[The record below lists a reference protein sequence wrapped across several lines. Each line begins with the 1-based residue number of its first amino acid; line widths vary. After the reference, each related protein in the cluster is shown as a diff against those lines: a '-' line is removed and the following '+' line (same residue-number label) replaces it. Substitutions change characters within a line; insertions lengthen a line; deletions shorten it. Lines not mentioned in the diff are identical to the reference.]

1 MANDLAL
8 TNVSL
13 DMIQESLSNITT
25 QHKDIGKIETP
36 KGLVKKKMG
45 FDYVEL
51 SYMKKI
57 ANEQFP
63 GWSWTIVKSEALG
76 AAAYVVHGRLKWLD
90 NGLWREGDMVAAH
103 RIQTKRGTGDFVDI
117 GNDIKAA
124 NTDCMKKAMNM
135 YLNIADD
142 VYRNQI
148 EDLELSDEMKNE
160 ILVVASEISESKM
173 EQIHKLIKD
182 QKLNTSNYNGS
193 LSKLKR
199 ERDKLNEK
207 DTSK

>member
-1 MANDLAL
+1 MSNELAL
-8 TNVSL
+8 TNVNL
-13 DMIQESLSNITT
+13 DMIQESLSNITS

-63 GWSWTIVKSEALG
+63 GWSWTIIKSEALG

-103 RIQTKRGTGDFVDI
+103 RIQTKRGSTEFVEV
-117 GNDIKAA
+117 GNDVKSA
-124 NTDCMKKAMNM
+124 NTDCMKKAFNVYMD
-135 YLNIADD
+135 IAAD
-142 VYRNQI
+142 VYRSDDPSLDDEQI
-148 EDLELSDEMKNE
+148 EELKN
-160 ILVVASEISESKM
+160 IAHKISEEQFHKIQILIDEGTVNSANYKGSKA
-173 EQIHKLIKD
+173 KLERMAK
-182 QKLNTSNYNGS
+182 NG
-193 LSKLKR
+193 
-199 ERDKLNEK
+199 E
-207 DTSK
+207 

>member
-1 MANDLAL
+1 MENETPFKIAKNNKGLEMVQD
-8 TNVSL
+8 SL
-13 DMIQESLSNITT
+13 LNITT
-25 QHKDIGKIETP
+25 QHKVIGKIETP

-103 RIQTKRGTGDFVDI
+103 RIQTKRGSTEFVEV
-117 GNDIKAA
+117 GNDIKSA
-124 NTDCMKKAMNM
+124 NTDCMKKAFNVYMD
-135 YLNIADD
+135 IAAD
-142 VYRNQI
+142 VYRSDDPTLDDEQI
-148 EDLELSDEMKNE
+148 EEIKNIAHKVSEEQFNKVQILIEDGTINSGNYKGSKAKLERMAKN
-160 ILVVASEISESKM
+160 
-173 EQIHKLIKD
+173 
-182 QKLNTSNYNGS
+182 G
-193 LSKLKR
+193 
-199 ERDKLNEK
+199 
-207 DTSK
+207 